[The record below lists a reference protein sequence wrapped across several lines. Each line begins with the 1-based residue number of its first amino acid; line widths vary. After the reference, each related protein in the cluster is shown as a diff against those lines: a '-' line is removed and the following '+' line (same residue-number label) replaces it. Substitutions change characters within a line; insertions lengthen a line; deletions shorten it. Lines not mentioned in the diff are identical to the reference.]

1 MLTKERQA
9 INTVPVAKCNNC
21 GSLEYDVVFE
31 AGSAQVNQII
41 QCADCGLMYAF
52 PMNTSNLS
60 QYLNNSPATL
70 TDQSSTVKHT
80 ADKMPDYRVM
90 ARRLEELLP
99 RKGALCEIGIYS
111 GVLLDYLHSRG
122 WTVSGIEPDGC
133 AVGYARRIFGLDV
146 HHGTLDTASLKPGSI
161 DAAIMLHVIEHLD
174 DPGRAVLQVHRVL
187 KPGGI
192 FVVETPTYDSWTF
205 KILGRR
211 ERSVS
216 CDGHIFFYTQK
227 TLSALLQKHG
237 FEIIKTDLV
246 GRTMSLG
253 RLLFNIGVM
262 TKNTKIQDRLAALAT
277 SLGLEKYY
285 IYLNVGDMVRMYAR
299 KVSPGNEETMQQR
312 SIELERGAKGTA
324 SFIS

>member
-1 MLTKERQA
+1 MLTKERRA
-9 INTVPVAKCNNC
+9 IKAVPVAKCNNC
-21 GSLEYDVVFE
+21 GSLEYGVVFE
-31 AGSAQVNQII
+31 AGSAQVNQIVR
-41 QCADCGLMYAF
+41 CGDCGLMYAF
-52 PMNTSNLS
+52 PMNTNNLS
-60 QYLNNSPATL
+60 QYLNDSPAAL
-70 TDQSSTVKHT
+70 TDQSNQVKHT

-90 ARRLEELLP
+90 ARRLEEFLP

-111 GVLLDYLHSRG
+111 GVLLDYLRSRG

-133 AVGYARRIFGLDV
+133 AVGYARRVFGLDV
-146 HHGTLDTASLKPGSI
+146 HHGTLDTASLQPESI

-174 DPGRAVLQVHRVL
+174 DPAHAVVQVHRVL

-227 TLSALLQKHG
+227 TLSALLQQHG
-237 FEIIKTDLV
+237 FEIVKTQLV

-262 TKNTKIQDRLAALAT
+262 AKSSKTQDRLAALAT

-299 KVSPGNEETMQQR
+299 KASPGNEEQSMHQR
-312 SIELERGAKGTA
+312 SMELERGA
-324 SFIS
+324 